1 MVQILV
7 AGYMEKHIQDIEAQ
21 KTAGPLVLEIRGNSL
36 DDGPGIRS
44 VVFMKGCPLSCV
56 WCHNPES
63 KKPGP
68 ELLFDASICVS
79 CGTCAKLCESGA
91 LRMKKKKLI
100 FDRSKCNLCF
110 SCIDLCPSGA
120 LERAGKFMTVD
131 NVIDAVMKDK
141 PFYDTSGGGVTL
153 SGGEPLMFMD
163 FASELLAGLKKKG
176 VHTIVETCG
185 IFKFERFIQL
195 VLPHVDMIYFDIKIM
210 DASLSERYTG
220 VKSDLILANFRSLH
234 ELSLKKSPDFL
245 LPRTPLI
252 PGITDTDENLSAIA
266 EFLSSLGIKRAAL
279 LEYNPL
285 WHAKLNKLGKD
296 EHGTGKSREWMDKKH
311 VAHCKE
317 IFISAG
323 LSV

>member
-1 MVQILV
+1 
-7 AGYMEKHIQDIEAQ
+7 MEKHIQDIEAQ
-21 KTAGPLVLEIRGNSL
+21 KTGGPLVLEIRGNSL

-79 CGTCAKLCESGA
+79 CGTCVEFCESGA
-91 LRMKKKKLI
+91 LRMKDKKLI
-100 FDRSKCNLCF
+100 FNRSKCNLCF

-120 LERAGKFMTVD
+120 LERAGKAMTVD
-131 NVIDAVMKDK
+131 NVIEAVMKDK
-141 PFYDTSGGGVTL
+141 PFYDTSGGGMTL

-163 FASELLAGLKKKG
+163 FASELLTGLKKKG

-185 IFKFERFIQL
+185 IFKLERFIQF
-195 VLPHVDMIYFDIKIM
+195 VLPHVDMIYFDIKLM
-210 DASLSERYTG
+210 DAMLSERYTG
-220 VKSDLILANFRSLH
+220 VKNDLILANFRSLH
-234 ELSLKKSPDFL
+234 EISLKKHPDFL

-266 EFLSSLGIKRAAL
+266 EFLSSLGIGKAAL

-296 EHGTGKSREWMDKKH
+296 EQGTGKSREWMDKKH

-323 LSV
+323 ISV

>member
-1 MVQILV
+1 MGNYFKAKESQRV
-7 AGYMEKHIQDIEAQ
+7 
-21 KTAGPLVLEIRGNSL
+21 TGPLVLEVRGNSL

-63 KKPGP
+63 KNPGP
-68 ELLFDASICVS
+68 ELLFDSSICLS
-79 CGTCAKLCESGA
+79 CGICTQSCESGA
-91 LRMKKKKLI
+91 LYLKKKQLV

-120 LERAGKFMTVD
+120 LERAGKSMTVND
-131 NVIDAVMKDK
+131 IIDKVMKDK
-141 PFYDTSGGGVTL
+141 PFYETSGGGVTL

-176 VHTIVETCG
+176 IHTNVETCG
-185 IFKFERFIQL
+185 IFKIERFVELI
-195 VLPHVDMIYFDIKIM
+195 LPHLDMIYSDIQLI
-210 DASLSERYTG
+210 DALLAERYTG
-220 VKSDLILANFRSLH
+220 VKSDLILENFKALH
-234 ELSLKKSPDFL
+234 EISLKKHPDFL

-252 PGITDTDENLSAIA
+252 PGITDTDENLGAIA
-266 EFLSSLGIKRAAL
+266 EFLSLLGVKKASL

-296 EHGTGKSREWMDKKH
+296 ELGAGKSRDWMDKKH
-311 VAHCKE
+311 VVHCKE
-317 IFISAG
+317 IFSAAGIS
-323 LSV
+323 V

>member
-1 MVQILV
+1 
-7 AGYMEKHIQDIEAQ
+7 MEKHIQNIEEQ
-21 KTAGPLVLEIRGNSL
+21 KKGGPLVLEIRGNSL

-63 KKPGP
+63 KRPEP
-68 ELLFDASICVS
+68 ELLFDSSICVS
-79 CGTCAKLCESGA
+79 CGTCADLCESGA

-100 FDRSKCNLCF
+100 FDRSKCTLCF
-110 SCIDLCPSGA
+110 LCTDSCPSGA
-120 LERAGKFMTVD
+120 LTRAGRSMT
-131 NVIDAVMKDK
+131 IDAIIDEVMKDK
-141 PFYDTSGGGVTL
+141 PFYETSGGGVTL

-163 FASELLAGLKKKG
+163 FASELLSGLKKNG
-176 VHTIVETCG
+176 LHTLVETCG
-185 IFKFERFIQL
+185 VFKFERFTELI
-195 VLPHVDMIYFDIKIM
+195 LPHVDMIYFDIKLM

-220 VKSDLILANFRSLH
+220 VKNDLILANFRALH
-234 ELSLKKSPDFL
+234 EISIKKHADFL

-266 EFLSSLGIKRAAL
+266 EFLSSLGIRKATL

-285 WHAKLNKLGKD
+285 WHAKLNKLGRD
-296 EHGTGKSREWMDKKH
+296 TQGAEKSREWMDKKH

-317 IFISAG
+317 IFTSVGIS
-323 LSV
+323 V

>member
-1 MVQILV
+1 
-7 AGYMEKHIQDIEAQ
+7 MEKRIQNIEVR
-21 KTAGPLVLEIRGNSL
+21 KTDGPLVLEIRGNSL

-63 KKPGP
+63 KKPSP
-68 ELLFDASICVS
+68 ELLFDASICLS
-79 CGTCAKLCESGA
+79 CGTCAQVCESDA

-100 FDRSKCNLCF
+100 FDRSKCTLCF
-110 SCIDLCPSGA
+110 ACIDLCPSGA
-120 LERAGKFMTVD
+120 LERAGKSMTVD
-131 NVIDAVMKDK
+131 DVIDSVMKDK

-163 FASELLAGLKKKG
+163 FASEILASLKKKG
-176 VHTIVETCG
+176 IHNIVETCG
-185 IFKFERFIQL
+185 IFKMERFMEL
-195 VLPHVDMIYFDIKIM
+195 VLPYVDMIYYDIKIM

-220 VKSDLILANFRSLH
+220 IKSDLILANFRTLQ
-234 ELSLKKSPDFL
+234 EISLKKHPGFL

-252 PGITDTDENLSAIA
+252 PGMTDTDENLSAIA
-266 EFLSSLGIKRAAL
+266 EFLSSLGIKKAAL

-285 WHAKLNKLGKD
+285 WYAKLNKLGK
-296 EHGTGKSREWMDKKH
+296 EVQEAGKSREWMDKKH

-317 IFISAG
+317 IFIAAG
-323 LSV
+323 ISV

>member
-1 MVQILV
+1 M
-7 AGYMEKHIQDIEAQ
+7 GNDIKDKEQQ
-21 KTAGPLVLEIRGNSL
+21 KVTGPLVLEVRGNSL
-36 DDGPGIRS
+36 DDGPGIRG

-63 KKPGP
+63 KNPGP
-68 ELLFDASICVS
+68 ELLFDSSICLS
-79 CGTCAKLCESGA
+79 CGTCTQSCESGA
-91 LRMKKKKLI
+91 LYLKKKQII
-100 FDRSKCNLCF
+100 FDRPKCNLCF

-120 LERAGKFMTVD
+120 LERAGKSMTVD
-131 NVIDAVMKDK
+131 EVIDKVMKDK

-176 VHTIVETCG
+176 IHTIVETCG
-185 IFKFERFIQL
+185 IFKIERFKELI
-195 VLPHVDMIYFDIKIM
+195 LPHVDTIYYDIKII
-210 DASLSERYTG
+210 DTLLAERYTG
-220 VKSDLILANFRSLH
+220 VKSDLILANFRALH
-234 ELSLKKSPDFL
+234 EISIKKHPDFL

-252 PGITDTDENLSAIA
+252 PGMTDTDANLGAIV
-266 EFLSSLGIKRAAL
+266 EFLSSLGIKKAAL

-296 EHGTGKSREWMDKKH
+296 EQGAGKSREWMDKKH

-317 IFISAG
+317 IFAAAGISI
-323 LSV
+323 